1 MPCRPAFTKQSCK
14 TAQRIERCP
23 DKVRFEKAI
32 PTAGVVG
39 WGKEAEFLSTGGSNA
54 SSEIVRH
61 ARFMEGHLRWSLAVT
76 VVSCSTVFR
85 WCSSRQSLLVGARF
99 HLPVRDLMPK
109 RAERPE
115 DRGFMHRPLRRLAR
129 FEQRTRCLFRGRARF
144 DRYCAG
150 FKLALYMWEIA
161 KNKYR
166 SSDASF
172 VGAALCCE
180 EAGTSNRQALSVLA
194 SSHHKAAPTEPRRT
208 NESRVV

>member
-1 MPCRPAFTKQSCK
+1 MPCRPAFTKQACK

-129 FEQRTRCLFRGRARF
+129 FEQRTRCLFRGRARSH
-144 DRYCAG
+144 RYCAG
-150 FKLALYMWEIA
+150 FELALYLWE
-161 KNKYR
+161 R
-166 SSDASF
+166 
-172 VGAALCCE
+172 G
-180 EAGTSNRQALSVLA
+180 
-194 SSHHKAAPTEPRRT
+194 HPRRGPQSQ
-208 NESRVV
+208 SRLAL